1 MITDW
6 PGIRR
11 GTEWTVPRPPGLV
24 RETVTPEKSSIVSL
38 PSRARRTMS
47 S

>member
-1 MITDW
+1 MMTDC

-24 RETVTPEKSSIVSL
+24 RETVTPVKSSIVSL
-38 PSRARRTMS
+38 PTRARWTMS